1 MLCFRGFQKGAV
13 EMKRSPNG
21 HWHGFQ
27 KEFSFLWS
35 FGGNEEKPEWAL
47 TQSFCSYHSQ
57 NMICGN
63 EEKPEW
69 ALTRY
74 LTVVY
79 FNNSRWKWREARMG
93 IDTRPRSLKRSSMWW
108 WKWREARMG
117 IDTSC
122 FHLLCTRFRTV
133 EMKRSPNGHWHKNGC
148 STSMA
153 RYGCGNEEKP
163 EWALTLL
170 SIHLLAICLHKW
182 KWREARMGI
191 DTTLLCF

>member
-117 IDTSC
+117 IDTRMAAAPPWQD
-122 FHLLCTRFRTV
+122 TDV
-133 EMKRSPNGHWHKNGC
+133 EMKRSPNGHWHFYQFIC
-148 STSMA
+148 WQFVFIS
-153 RYGCGNEEKP
+153 GNEEKP
-163 EWALTLL
+163 EWALTQPFCVFNSFVQYSGNEEKPEWAL
-170 SIHLLAICLHKW
+170 I
-182 KWREARMGI
+182 
-191 DTTLLCF
+191 